1 MAIDKRKMVAAP
13 IRAAV
18 AACRR
23 YFVNAAIFS
32 AFLNVLYLAPTL
44 YMLQVYDRVVPTRG
58 VVTLVMLTL
67 IFLAAVATI
76 ALLDL
81 VRTRL
86 LVRASARLD
95 RMLSASILEALLHT
109 SVGTNGARTSAVL
122 REFDVFRQT
131 MTGIGVL
138 ALFDAP
144 WAPIYIA
151 VCFLIHPA
159 LGAMAL
165 VGAII
170 LAGLSWLNE
179 RATSE
184 PTKEANMRAQL
195 AYAGIDGSLGSA
207 GVISALGMRQAVMHR
222 HLRDRLES
230 TAIVGQANFKSAGY
244 SSFVKAIRLLLQSL
258 ALGLGALLAIE
269 QQISAGAIFA
279 ASLLISR
286 ALQPIELI
294 NGAWKNLIQSR
305 AAYNQII
312 DLFERRGELRT
323 PTALPAPT
331 GAISIEA
338 LGVAAPGGERLLI
351 GNVTFALAAGE
362 MLGVV
367 GPSGA
372 GKSTLVKAMVGVLP
386 IAQGAVRLDGADLRT
401 WSQEQLGTAIGY
413 VPQEPVLFRGTIKE
427 NISRFR
433 TELVD
438 PSSVDEEVV
447 RAAQACG
454 AHDFIVRL
462 PKGYDTELA
471 WNGGGLSVGQAQRVT
486 LARALFGNPSIVIL
500 DEPNASLDADGEM
513 KLSQA
518 LTDLRAQGVTLVVIA
533 HRAGILAN
541 ADKLL
546 VMRNGTVQTFGDRDV
561 VLGQMNGAPPTVAG
575 PGGPP
580 PGAAAPNAAAPTP
593 PPAQDDQTSATP
605 TADAAE

>member
-1 MAIDKRKMVAAP
+1 MSSDNKKTVAAP
-13 IRAAV
+13 VLAAV

-67 IFLAAVATI
+67 IFVAAVATI

-165 VGAII
+165 VGAIV

-184 PTKEANMRAQL
+184 PTKEANTRAQL
-195 AYAGIDGSLGSA
+195 AYAGIDTSLGSA

-244 SSFVKAIRLLLQSL
+244 ASFVKAIRLLLQSL

-305 AAYNQII
+305 AAYKQII
-312 DLFERRGELRT
+312 DLFERRGDVRN
-323 PTALPAPT
+323 PTALPTPT
-331 GAISIEA
+331 GALSVEG

-427 NISRFR
+427 NIARFR

-438 PSSVDEEVV
+438 PSSVDEEVI
-447 RAAQACG
+447 RASQACG

-546 VMRNGTVQTFGDRDV
+546 VMRNGTVQNFGERDV
-561 VLGQMNGAPPTVAG
+561 VLGQLNGPPPTVAG

-580 PGAAAPNAAAPTP
+580 PGGPAPKPAPTG
-593 PPAQDDQTSATP
+593 QDEQSSDSP